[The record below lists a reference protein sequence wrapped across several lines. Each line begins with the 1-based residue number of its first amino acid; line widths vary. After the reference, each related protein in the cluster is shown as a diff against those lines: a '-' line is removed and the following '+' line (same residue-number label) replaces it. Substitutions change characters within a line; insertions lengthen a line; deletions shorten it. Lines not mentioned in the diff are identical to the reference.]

1 MATDIE
7 LAYAYLTAKKTLYD
21 KYFAYYDG
29 LAPLVYS
36 RERLKQIFS
45 QINARFTQNWCAVV
59 IDSVLDRI
67 QLRQFTIAQGT
78 DETGRQIRNE
88 AAEEVLRQLVEA
100 NELTLEADDVH
111 LASLVAGESYIIA
124 WPDEDGT
131 PQAYYNDPRLCHAC
145 YYADNPRKMRFA
157 AKWWEDDEN
166 YVRLTLYYPD
176 RLEYYRSGNKV
187 QRMSDIA
194 SAKAFVPYSDEGLPI
209 VENPYGEMP
218 VFHFRRERRAI
229 RSELANVVEP
239 QDAINKLLN
248 DMMVAGEFGAFKQRW
263 IITNASTA
271 KLKNAPNEIWRIPA
285 AAEGEQGSQLGE
297 FAETNLK
304 NYIDGIDKFANAI
317 AIITRTPKHYFFAQG
332 GDPSGESLIAM
343 EAPLNKKAQKY
354 IDRFAVEWRKLAR
367 FMLLIQGTQ
376 VELSDLAAV
385 FDVPETVQPRTQA
398 EIIKLNKDAGIPLTT
413 SLRDSGW
420 TDSELDQMRQDQA
433 EEQEAQQA
441 QLGTALVGALR
452 QFDQGGNGNA

>member
-7 LAYAYLTAKKTLYD
+7 LAYAYLVAKKPLYD
-21 KYFAYYDG
+21 KYFNYYDG
-29 LAPLVYS
+29 YAPLVYS
-36 RERLKQIFS
+36 RERLREIFR

-59 IDSVLDRI
+59 IDSTLDRI
-67 QLRQFTIAQGT
+67 QLRQFTIAQGKG
-78 DETGRQIRNE
+78 EQVRNE
-88 AAEEVLRQLVEA
+88 AAEETLRQLVEA

-111 LASLVAGESYIIA
+111 LTALVSGESYIIA
-124 WPDEDGT
+124 WPDEEGT

-145 YYADNPRKMRFA
+145 YYADNPRRMRFA
-157 AKWWEDDEN
+157 AKWWEDDEQHI
-166 YVRLTLYYPD
+166 RLTLYYPD
-176 RLEYYRSGNKV
+176 RLEYYRTPNRV
-187 QRMSDIA
+187 QRMSDVS
-194 SAKAFVPYSDEGLPI
+194 SAKAFQPYEGEGI
-209 VENPYGEMP
+209 AVVENPYDEIP

-285 AAEGEQGSQLGE
+285 GVEGEQGAQLGE
-297 FAETNLK
+297 FAETNLG
-304 NYIDGIDKFANAI
+304 NYIAGIDKFANAI

-367 FMLLIQGTQ
+367 FLLRLQGID
-376 VELSDLAAV
+376 VALSDIASV

-398 EIIKLNKDAGIPLTT
+398 EILKLNKDAGIPLTT
-413 SLRDSGW
+413 SLRDAGW
-420 TDSELDQMRQDQA
+420 TDAEIEQMRQDQT
-433 EEQEAQQA
+433 EEQEAQQT

-452 QFDQGGNGNA
+452 QFDQGGNSNA